1 MDGNP
6 RVVSVWDGCL
16 SDNVDAPSHVLQAV
30 DHKEP
35 RHYIEGAVL

>member
-6 RVVSVWDGCL
+6 CVVSVWDGCL
-16 SDNVDAPSHVLQAV
+16 FDNVDAPSHVLQAV